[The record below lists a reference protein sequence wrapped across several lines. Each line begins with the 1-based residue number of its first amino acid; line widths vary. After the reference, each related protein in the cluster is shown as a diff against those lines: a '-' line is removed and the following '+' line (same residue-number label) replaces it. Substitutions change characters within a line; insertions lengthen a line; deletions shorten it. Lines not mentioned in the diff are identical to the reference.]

1 MEQKIVLVTG
11 GSRGIGRNAALNLAG
26 KGHHIVITYHSK
38 KDEANNV
45 VAEIQA
51 KGQKAACLQFD
62 ASNISALDVF
72 VEQLKSLLQ
81 ITFGAEKFDYLI
93 NNAGIGLPI
102 PSFEGTTESQF
113 DQLMNIHYKGVFFL
127 TQKLLPLLND
137 NGGIVNTTT
146 GLTRFTVQ
154 GSAAYASMK
163 AAVETLTVYLAKE
176 LGERGIKVN
185 SVAPGAVATDFSGG
199 RLRDTPQAQEW
210 TKSVTALKRVAQP
223 DDIGG
228 VIAFLCSE
236 DARWI
241 TGQRIEVSGGMFI

>member
-1 MEQKIVLVTG
+1 MI
-11 GSRGIGRNAALNLAG
+11 
-26 KGHHIVITYHSK
+26 ITYHSK
-38 KDEANNV
+38 KEEAEHV
-45 VAEIQA
+45 VSEIQS
-51 KGQKAACLQFD
+51 KGQNAACLQFD
-62 ASNISALDVF
+62 ASDISSFDSFA
-72 VEQLKSLLQ
+72 EQLKSVLNAN
-81 ITFGAEKFDYLI
+81 FGTEKLDYLV

-154 GSAAYASMK
+154 GSAAYAGMK

-176 LGERGIKVN
+176 LGGRGIKVN
-185 SVAPGAVATDFSGG
+185 AVAPGAVATDFSGG

-228 VIAFLCSE
+228 VIAFLCTE
-236 DARWI
+236 DAKWV